1 MLFAGRIAGC
11 EDKARPVKF
20 VLDARS
26 HNTHH
31 AFVKIGVKNTNG
43 WRRFIA
49 VIKQRLGNFHGLLAH
64 VAFNVATLTVNGIKL
79 PCQLIG
85 FGGIVGG

>member
-1 MLFAGRIAGC
+1 MLFARCIAGC
-11 EDKARPVKF
+11 KDKAGPVKF

-49 VIKQRLGNFHGLLAH
+49 VIKQRLGDFHGLLAH
-64 VAFNVATLTVNGIKL
+64 VALNVSTLSVNGIKL

-85 FGGIVGG
+85 FGRIVGD